1 MWQEQETRGARAA
14 PTWALVSWVFV
25 SLVLV
30 SSGSGALPNL
40 GDFFQELMGRH
51 GSWVWGHEGQVWL
64 ASCKI
69 EFLLCPSLCA
79 SRGSMGTVAFS
90 AK

>member
-1 MWQEQETRGARAA
+1 MWQEQESRGARAA

-30 SSGSGALPNL
+30 SSGLGALPNL

-51 GSWVWGHEGQVWL
+51 GS
-64 ASCKI
+64 
-69 EFLLCPSLCA
+69 
-79 SRGSMGTVAFS
+79 
-90 AK
+90 